1 MGRHA
6 VNRLLTLGTL
16 TAGVGHE
23 INNPLSYVIANIEF
37 AVRELAQIRA
47 DGALP
52 AGLAGRIASCEEALA
67 DACHGA
73 ERIRVIANDLRS
85 FSHVHEE
92 RTEPVDVVA
101 AIDAAVDLAWNEL
114 RHRARLA
121 RRFAP
126 IPPVSANGQ
135 RLVQIFTNI
144 LVNAAH
150 AMRRGG
156 VEANELRIAARPEG
170 ERVVV
175 EFADTGTGI
184 APKDLARI
192 FDPFFTTKPPG
203 EGTGLG
209 LSVAR
214 ELVKAMGGDVRV
226 ESVPGEGSV
235 FRVELPASALPLT
248 EAPAGEGARWTPA
261 RRVRVLVVD
270 DEPRVLA
277 ALRRALLEAHDVV
290 DVTSGRTA
298 LALLDAG
305 ERFDVVLCDLTLV
318 EGAGGAPFV
327 EALSAARRELAARIV
342 LMTAR
347 GLGHEAREI
356 VQRTSG
362 RVLSKPFDT
371 AGARAMVDEVAGV
384 SPGGR

>member
-1 MGRHA
+1 MGGHA
-6 VNRLLTLGTL
+6 VSRMLTLGTL

-23 INNPLSYVIANIEF
+23 ISNPLSYVIANLEF
-37 AVRELAQIRA
+37 AVRELEEIRA
-47 DGALP
+47 DRALP
-52 AGLAGRIASCEEALA
+52 AALAKRLASCEEALE
-67 DACHGA
+67 DASHGA
-73 ERIRVIANDLRS
+73 ERIRVIANDLRA

-92 RTEPVDVVA
+92 RTGPVDVVA

-126 IPPVSANGQ
+126 IPPVAGNGQ

-156 VEANELRIAARPEG
+156 VEANELRITAAPAG

-214 ELVKAMGGDVRV
+214 ELLKAMGGDIRV
-226 ESVPGEGSV
+226 ESAPGEGSV
-235 FRVELPASALPLT
+235 FRVELPASAAPVAT
-248 EAPAGEGARWTPA
+248 APAAGGARPTRA
-261 RRVRVLVVD
+261 RRIRVLVVD
-270 DEPRVLA
+270 DEPRLLA
-277 ALRRALLEAHDVV
+277 ALRRVLLEAHDVV
-290 DVTSGRTA
+290 DVTSGHTA

-318 EGAGGAPFV
+318 EGAGGERFV
-327 EALSAARRELAARIV
+327 EALSAARRELRARVV

-347 GLGHEAREI
+347 ELGHEARQI

-362 RVLSKPFDT
+362 RVLSKPFD
-371 AGARAMVDEVAGV
+371 AAAVRAIVGEVAGV
-384 SPGGR
+384 PPGS